1 VIKKLLA
8 IVVLVMVASLSIAG
22 CTNSTNSTNSTNN
35 PATSPAPQAHDPTL
49 EKLIDAYKQEIYGNQ
64 STTVST
70 WEVTWNNA
78 TSANI
83 LFTFETSGNGS
94 FGLTATVSVN
104 DTVRS
109 FPTTQDATSFLT
121 AFDKANYSLRSSD
134 YTSDP
139 TSNAYYNAIGHYPSV
154 YNAYSYTQRGIL
166 GASEKVYVVTQY
178 DNVIN
183 VADASA
189 TL

>member
-1 VIKKLLA
+1 MIKKLLA
-8 IVVLVMVASLSIAG
+8 ITMLVMVASLSIAG
-22 CTNSTNSTNSTNN
+22 CTNSTNN
-35 PATSPAPQAHDPTL
+35 PATSPTPQTHDPTL

-70 WEVTWNNA
+70 WDVTWNNA

-83 LFTFETSGNGS
+83 LFTFETSGNAS

-121 AFDKANYSLRSSD
+121 AFDKTKYSVRSTD

-139 TSNAYYNAIGHYPSV
+139 TSNAYYNATGHYPSV
-154 YNAYSYTQRGIL
+154 YNAYSYTQRGML
-166 GASEKVYVVTQY
+166 GASEKVYAVTQY

-183 VADASA
+183 VVKGSA

>member
-8 IVVLVMVASLSIAG
+8 IIVLVMVALLSIAG
-22 CTNSTNSTNSTNN
+22 CTSRTNN
-35 PATSPAPQAHDPTL
+35 PTTSPPPQAHDPIL
-49 EKLIDAYKQEIYGNQ
+49 EKLIDAYKQEINGNQ

-70 WEVTWNNA
+70 WNVSWNNA

-94 FGLTATVSVN
+94 FGLAATVSVN

-121 AFDKANYSLRSSD
+121 TFDKANYSLKSTD

-139 TSNAYYNAIGHYPSV
+139 TSNAYYNATGHYPSV
-154 YNAYSYTQRGIL
+154 YNAYSYTERGIL
-166 GASEKVYVVTQY
+166 GASEKVYAVTQY
-178 DNVIN
+178 NNVIN
-183 VADASA
+183 VANASA
-189 TL
+189 IL

>member
-1 VIKKLLA
+1 MIKKLLA

-22 CTNSTNSTNSTNN
+22 CTNSTNSTNN

-49 EKLIDAYKQEIYGNQ
+49 EKLIDAYKQEINGNQ
-64 STTVST
+64 STTVSA
-70 WEVTWNNA
+70 WNVTWNNA

-83 LFTFETSGNGS
+83 LFTFDTSGNSS
-94 FGLTATVSVN
+94 FGLTATISVN

-121 AFDKANYSLRSSD
+121 AFDKANYSFRSTD

-139 TSNAYYNAIGHYPSV
+139 TSNAYYNATGHYPSV
-154 YNAYSYTQRGIL
+154 YKAYSYTERGIL
-166 GASEKVYVVTQY
+166 GASEKVYAVTQY

-183 VADASA
+183 VANASA

>member
-1 VIKKLLA
+1 MIKKLLA

-22 CTNSTNSTNSTNN
+22 CTNSTNN
-35 PATSPAPQAHDPTL
+35 PATSPTPQAHDPTL
-49 EKLIDAYKQEIYGNQ
+49 EKLIDAYKQEINGNQ
-64 STTVST
+64 STTISA
-70 WEVTWNNA
+70 WNVTWNNA

-83 LFTFETSGNGS
+83 LFTFDTSGNSS

-121 AFDKANYSLRSSD
+121 AFDKANYSFRNTD

-139 TSNAYYNAIGHYPSV
+139 TSNTYHNATGHYPSV
-154 YNAYSYTQRGIL
+154 YKAYSYTERGIL
-166 GASEKVYVVTQY
+166 GASEKVYAVTQY

-183 VADASA
+183 VANASA

>member
-1 VIKKLLA
+1 MIKKLLA
-8 IVVLVMVASLSIAG
+8 IVVPVMVASLSIAG
-22 CTNSTNSTNSTNN
+22 CTNSTNN

-83 LFTFETSGNGS
+83 LFTFETSSNGS

-121 AFDKANYSLRSSD
+121 AFDKANYSLRSTD

-139 TSNAYYNAIGHYPSV
+139 TSNAYYNATGHYPSV
-154 YNAYSYTQRGIL
+154 YKAYSYTERGIL
-166 GASEKVYVVTQY
+166 GASEKVYAVTQY

-183 VADASA
+183 VANASA

>member
-1 VIKKLLA
+1 MIRKLLA
-8 IVVLVMVASLSIAG
+8 IIVLVMIASLSIVG
-22 CTNSTNSTNSTNN
+22 CTNSTNN
-35 PATSPAPQAHDPTL
+35 PATSPTPQAHDPTL

-64 STTVST
+64 STTVSS
-70 WEVTWNNA
+70 WNVTWNNA

-83 LFTFETSGNGS
+83 LFTFETSGNSS

-109 FPTTQDATSFLT
+109 FPTTQDATDYLT
-121 AFDKANYSLRSSD
+121 AFGTGNYSFRSTD
-134 YTSDP
+134 HTSDP
-139 TSNAYYNAIGHYPSV
+139 TSNAYHNATGHYPNV
-154 YNAYSYTQRGIL
+154 YVAYSSTEKGIL
-166 GASEKVYVVTQY
+166 GASEEVYTVTQN

-183 VADASA
+183 IANASA

>member
-1 VIKKLLA
+1 MIKKLLA
-8 IVVLVMVASLSIAG
+8 ITVLVMVASLSIAG
-22 CTNSTNSTNSTNN
+22 CTNSTNN
-35 PATSPAPQAHDPTL
+35 PATSPTPQAHDPTL

-64 STTVST
+64 SAAVKT
-70 WEVTWNNA
+70 WNVTWNNE

-83 LFTFETSGNGS
+83 LFTFNTATNSS

-121 AFDKANYSLRSSD
+121 AFDKANYSVRSTD

-139 TSNAYYNAIGHYPSV
+139 TSNAYHNATGHYPSV
-154 YNAYSYTQRGIL
+154 YNAYSYTERGIL
-166 GASEKVYVVTQY
+166 GASENVYAVTQY
-178 DNVIN
+178 DNIIN
-183 VADASA
+183 VANVSA

>member
-1 VIKKLLA
+1 MTKKLLA
-8 IVVLVMVASLSIAG
+8 IMVLAMVASLSIAG
-22 CTNSTNSTNSTNN
+22 CTNNTNN
-35 PATSPAPQAHDPTL
+35 PATSPTPQAHDPTL

-70 WEVTWNNA
+70 WDVTWNNA

-83 LFTFETSGNGS
+83 LFTFETSGNAS

-121 AFDKANYSLRSSD
+121 AFDKTNYSFRSTD

-139 TSNAYYNAIGHYPSV
+139 TSNAYYNATGHYPSV
-154 YNAYSYTQRGIL
+154 YKAYSYTERSIL
-166 GASEKVYVVTQY
+166 GASEKVYAVTQY
-178 DNVIN
+178 DNVID
-183 VADASA
+183 VANASA

>member
-1 VIKKLLA
+1 MIKKLVA

-22 CTNSTNSTNSTNN
+22 CTNSTNN

-49 EKLIDAYKQEIYGNQ
+49 EKLIDAYKQEINGNQ
-64 STTVST
+64 STTISA
-70 WEVTWNNA
+70 WDVTWNNA

-83 LFTFETSGNGS
+83 LFTFKTSTNSS
-94 FGLTATVSVN
+94 FGLTATASVN

-121 AFDKANYSLRSSD
+121 AFDKANYSLRSTD

-139 TSNAYYNAIGHYPSV
+139 TSNAYYNATGHYPSV
-154 YNAYSYTQRGIL
+154 YIAYSYTEKGIL
-166 GASEKVYVVTQY
+166 GASEKVYTLTQY

-183 VADASA
+183 VANASA

>member
-1 VIKKLLA
+1 MIKKLLA

-22 CTNSTNSTNSTNN
+22 CTNSTNN
-35 PATSPAPQAHDPTL
+35 PGTSPAPQAHDPTL
-49 EKLIDAYKQEIYGNQ
+49 EKLIDAYKQEINGNQ

-70 WEVTWNNA
+70 WDVTWNNA

-83 LFTFETSGNGS
+83 LFTFETSSNGS

-109 FPTTQDATSFLT
+109 FPTTQDAKSFLT
-121 AFDKANYSLRSSD
+121 AFDKANYSLRSTD

-139 TSNAYYNAIGHYPSV
+139 TRNAYYNATGYYPSV
-154 YNAYSYTQRGIL
+154 YKAYSYTERGIL
-166 GASEKVYVVTQY
+166 GASEKVYAVTQY

-183 VADASA
+183 VANASA

>member
-1 VIKKLLA
+1 MIKKLLA
-8 IVVLVMVASLSIAG
+8 IVVPVMVASLSIAG
-22 CTNSTNSTNSTNN
+22 CTNSTNN
-35 PATSPAPQAHDPTL
+35 PATSPTPQAHDPTL

-70 WEVTWNNA
+70 WSVTWNNA

-83 LFTFETSGNGS
+83 LFTFETPGNGS
-94 FGLTATVSVN
+94 FGLTAAVSVN

-121 AFDKANYSLRSSD
+121 AFDKANYSFRSRD

-139 TSNAYYNAIGHYPSV
+139 TSNAYYNATGLYPSV
-154 YNAYSYTQRGIL
+154 YKAYSYTERGIL
-166 GASEKVYVVTQY
+166 GASEKVYAVTQN
-178 DNVIN
+178 DNGIN
-183 VADASA
+183 VANASA

>member
-1 VIKKLLA
+1 MTKKLLA
-8 IVVLVMVASLSIAG
+8 IVVLVIVASLSIVG
-22 CTNSTNSTNSTNN
+22 CTSNTNTPS
-35 PATSPAPQAHDPTL
+35 TSPTPQAHDPTL
-49 EKLIDAYKQEIYGNQ
+49 EKLIDAYKQETNGNQ
-64 STTVST
+64 STTISA
-70 WEVTWNNA
+70 WNVTWNNA

-121 AFDKANYSLRSSD
+121 AFDKANYSFRNTD

-139 TSNAYYNAIGHYPSV
+139 TSNAYYNATGHYPSV
-154 YNAYSYTQRGIL
+154 YRAYSYTEGGIP
-166 GASEKVYVVTQY
+166 GASENVYAVTQY

-183 VADASA
+183 VANASA

>member
-1 VIKKLLA
+1 MIKKLLA
-8 IVVLVMVASLSIAG
+8 IVVPVMVASLSIAG
-22 CTNSTNSTNSTNN
+22 CTNSTNN
-35 PATSPAPQAHDPTL
+35 PATSPTPQAHDPTL

-70 WEVTWNNA
+70 WSVTWNNA

-94 FGLTATVSVN
+94 FGLTAAVSVN

-121 AFDKANYSLRSSD
+121 AFDKANYSFRSRD

-139 TSNAYYNAIGHYPSV
+139 PATPITTQLGFIQAFTKPTHI
-154 YNAYSYTQRGIL
+154 QRG
-166 GASEKVYVVTQY
+166 VY
-178 DNVIN
+178 
-183 VADASA
+183 SA
-189 TL
+189 HLRRCT